1 MDASAAPLSCIL
13 YLLFRMHICFTV
25 ANCKLF
31 FLSFFRRVLV
41 SGQVLSSLG
50 YRHGKTNDYTLCYAM
65 SPKYGLAVKYVSYC
79 LEDCPPDHGYC
90 QHSILVRPLYPVGEP
105 FVVNEETGASATHIQ
120 AVKPG
125 RSEYGCTL
133 LN

>member
-1 MDASAAPLSCIL
+1 MQPLCLVFYSFCSVCI
-13 YLLFRMHICFTV
+13 YQYISLLQIV
-25 ANCKLF
+25 NF

-133 LN
+133 LS